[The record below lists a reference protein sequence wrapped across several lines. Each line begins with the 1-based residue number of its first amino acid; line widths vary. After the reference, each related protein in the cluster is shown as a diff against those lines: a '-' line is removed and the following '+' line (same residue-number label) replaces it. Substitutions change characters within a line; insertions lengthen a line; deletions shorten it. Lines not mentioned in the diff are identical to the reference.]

1 MKISLCSIIVDD
13 QDKALAFYRDKIGF
27 IVKDD
32 IPMGPPGAPRW
43 ITLASPED
51 PDGARISLEP
61 NGYPF
66 VKSYQ
71 QELKSQGIPLTAFLS
86 GDIQADYERL
96 VAEDVTF
103 KGPPS
108 AGDAAMPATVTLDD
122 TCGNWIM
129 LYQAPGEGR

>member
-13 QDKALAFYRDKIGF
+13 QDKALAFYRDRIGF
-27 IVKDD
+27 IVKED

-43 ITLASPED
+43 ITLASAED

-71 QELKSQGIPLTAFLS
+71 QELKSNGIPLTAFMS
-86 GDIQADYERL
+86 TDVQADYERL
-96 VAEDVTF
+96 TADGVTF
-103 KGPPS
+103 KGAPS
-108 AGDAAMPATVTLDD
+108 EGDVAMPAMATLDD

-129 LYQAPGEGR
+129 LYEAPK